1 MLRHIFL
8 TSKYKDVDLQDLTDT
23 ANAMG
28 QTRIERTL
36 SYVNKAGATAT
47 LEKKKIDSEN
57 KE

>member
-28 QTRIERTL
+28 QTDIRRTL
-36 SYVNKAGATAT
+36 KYVNKDGATAEN
-47 LEKKKIDSEN
+47 EKKES
-57 KE
+57 